1 MTKLPKLYSKDE
13 KGKVR
18 EWQVVV
24 DGDHYWTVA
33 GCVGGKMVTSKP
45 KLAKAKNLGRSNA
58 TTAEEQA
65 LRQAKRQWDVR
76 VENGSVQD
84 IESASQGK
92 KLEFFKPMLANTY
105 NPKKP
110 DFPYYSQPKLDGIR
124 CLLRLEDGELV
135 ARTRNGKII
144 DCVEH
149 IKVDLAS
156 VFDKYPNLVLDGELY
171 NHELK
176 ENFNKITS
184 LVRKK
189 RPTDPKK
196 LQEFQEVALRES
208 EDLIEYWVYDM
219 HCPKNKKFSER
230 YEFLDRCLSGFFPS
244 IVLVETYLLETSEKV
259 DEVYS
264 LYMDS
269 GYEGQMLRK
278 DQPYETRRS
287 KSLLKRKD
295 FQDNEYLVVDVM
307 EGVGNRKGTAGNL
320 VVKCLDTGKTFHS
333 NIKANFTR
341 LTEILNN
348 KDDFVGKLVTIQ
360 YFNLTPDGIPR
371 FPFAIEFRD
380 YE

>member
-1 MTKLPKLYSKDE
+1 M
-13 KGKVR
+13 
-18 EWQVVV
+18 
-24 DGDHYWTVA
+24 
-33 GCVGGKMVTSKP
+33 
-45 KLAKAKNLGRSNA
+45 
-58 TTAEEQA
+58 
-65 LRQAKRQWDVR
+65 
-76 VENGSVQD
+76 
-84 IESASQGK
+84 
-92 KLEFFKPMLANTY
+92 
-105 NPKKP
+105 
-110 DFPYYSQPKLDGIR
+110 DGIR

-149 IKVDLAS
+149 IKVDLVS

-176 ENFNKITS
+176 ENFKKITS

-333 NIKANFTR
+333 NIKANFTK